1 MLTIFDDSIR
11 AFGYRTP
18 LRKRPAPMGG
28 VLRAKFDRA
37 KLEEAI
43 DYVLGD
49 GGKVEVV
56 DVPRPLVATCAT
68 TKSPFVMTNIS
79 GVAYAPDLVA
89 VGEVLADARASL
101 ETLRLLSIG
110 TAGPDP
116 ASVPTDIGRRGL
128 GRWLIGDLPPLTLE
142 AQERIVVR
150 QVSARGR
157 LALISLRRKADR
169 RCLLASAS
177 CAQ

>member
-1 MLTIFDDSIR
+1 VDTFAPCARLYR
-11 AFGYRTP
+11 ARHQGNAARVNSP
-18 LRKRPAPMGG
+18 RPRPDANDFRRLDPGFRIPHPVAKAPGPMGG
-28 VLRAKFDRA
+28 VLRANFDRA

-116 ASVPTDIGRRGL
+116 ASVPTDIGRRGF
-128 GRWLIGDLPPLTLE
+128 GRW
-142 AQERIVVR
+142 
-150 QVSARGR
+150 
-157 LALISLRRKADR
+157 
-169 RCLLASAS
+169 
-177 CAQ
+177 